1 MALQKEL
8 WSPVISENLFRGIEA
23 IRMVATD
30 DAIYREAKTIHLPS
44 AGTAGSVTVGNTT
57 YPVSVSERTDQ
68 EVTYDLTNF
77 EIGPYRVGWAD
88 QLQLSYDKISSIVND
103 YMGNLSERIAAKLT
117 LDMYHYTAGAYVTT
131 TGADVAG
138 HATGATGN
146 RKSLIGANVRSAAEL
161 MTKQKVAITDRY
173 LLLDYAMFW
182 QLVGDLS
189 YGTYRA
195 DVAINAAGFNQLTMP
210 LYGFTVIEMPFI
222 GYATSA
228 GVVRAYGNA
237 GATTDVAF
245 GLAVQK
251 QCASYAFTDIQMFD
265 GEGRPEYFGDL
276 LSASI
281 YGGAKYRR
289 FDKKGVIP
297 IIQGS

>member
-1 MALQKEL
+1 MALQVEL
-8 WSPVISENLFRGIEA
+8 YSPVISENLYRGIEA
-23 IRMVATD
+23 LRMAATD
-30 DAIYREAKTIHLPS
+30 DGIYLNGKTIHLPS
-44 AGTAGSVTVGNTT
+44 AGTAPSVTVGNTS
-57 YPVSVSERTDQ
+57 YPVSIVERTDQ
-68 EVTYDLTNF
+68 EVTYDLKNF
-77 EIGPYRVGWAD
+77 EIGPVRVGWAD
-88 QLQLSYDKISSIVND
+88 ALQLSYDKLNSVVND
-103 YMGNLSERIAAKLT
+103 FMGNLSEQIAAKLT
-117 LDMYHYTAGAYVTT
+117 LDMYHYTSGAYVTT

-251 QCASYAFTDIQMFD
+251 QCASYAFTDLQMFSKD
-265 GEGRPEYFGDL
+265 GQPEYFGDI
-276 LSASI
+276 LSGSI

-289 FDKKGVIP
+289 YDKKGVIP

>member
-1 MALQKEL
+1 MAIQKEL

-23 IRMVATD
+23 IRMAATD
-30 DAIYREAKTIHLPS
+30 DNMYVAGKTIHLPS
-44 AGTAGSVTVGNTT
+44 AGSLGSVTVGNTT
-57 YPVSVSERTDQ
+57 YPVAVTERTDQ

-77 EIGPYRVGWAD
+77 EIGPIRVGWAD
-88 QLQLSYDKISSIVND
+88 ALQLSYDKMGSIVND
-103 YMGNLSERIAAKLT
+103 FMGNLSERIAAKLT
-117 LDMYHYTAGAYVTT
+117 LDMYHYTTGQYVVT

-146 RKSLIGANVRSAAEL
+146 RKSLIGANVRSVAEL
-161 MTKQKVAITDRY
+161 MTKQKVPITDRY

-189 YGTYRA
+189 YGTYRV
-195 DVAINAAGFNQLTMP
+195 DVVINPAGFNQLSMP

-222 GYATSA
+222 GYAQSTGA
-228 GVVRAYGNA
+228 VRAYGNA

-251 QCASYAFTDIQMFD
+251 SCASYAFTDLQTFD
-265 GEGRPEYFGDL
+265 GTDKPEYFGDI

-289 FDKKGVIP
+289 YDKKGVIP
-297 IIQGS
+297 IIGVS